1 MTTRHLLPLTHV
13 LLTLSVTDET
23 RTPIGPIVDA
33 HLNSV
38 TEVYP
43 PDHDPVWITPRTCQT
58 PTGDALLFLLS
69 AAEVGLDG
77 GCPDGIPPHVYAAAV
92 DLLTALRADTLAV
105 VDHL

>member
-43 PDHDPVWITPRTCQT
+43 PDHDPVWITPRTRT
-58 PTGDALLFLLS
+58 DRARSEGP
-69 AAEVGLDG
+69 AAPRRPVRGVDDG
-77 GCPDGIPPHVYAAAV
+77 PPPWPR
-92 DLLTALRADTLAV
+92 D
-105 VDHL
+105 